1 LSVVREDWRG
11 GVGECGKE
19 GVGLMGCWVRED
31 WEGYVDESGKGVRG
45 RLDFILSVAVF
56 IVF

>member
-1 LSVVREDWRG
+1 
-11 GVGECGKE
+11 VGECGKE

-56 IVF
+56 IVL